1 MPHVSCSLQ
10 FAAHKECKRIVRL
23 AFDVLDRKRQ
33 KKIAASE
40 LKRLLV
46 YVSYLFK
53 WWPDMLAQGV
63 DRKDILSVSARMGAD
78 KDAAR
83 DFVARLDNA
92 MDLQVQFCRWMLE
105 QMRVDAPSRRTAGS
119 STSDVAA
126 VFEDYAQ
133 DGAVD
138 QSNTARMLDA
148 LRVHRR
154 QEPYEDVRE
163 KVCLI
168 LAHKAAGVTGAPRI
182 NREQFEKLDE
192 CIQFLREGLWDS
204 TSRRNWMHSSRTPFL
219 REVGPTVCGLDKAFG
234 EKSFEITRKL
244 QSSDPK
250 CRPESD
256 TSVPAA
262 VEYFEANAG
271 ESSVTFGE
279 LCSWLVNRE
288 LGNGKALS
296 FRDTTPTF
304 ETSLKKLS
312 TKKLYRLGLQYKR
325 GENPIP
331 KNAVSAAACFCEAA
345 ERGHAASQRLLGE
358 CLMAGEGLTKDATEA
373 VRLYR
378 LAEQKDDTIARTH
391 LGLCYLTGEGVA
403 KDAGRAVG
411 LFERAGDDA
420 VAQFNLGVC
429 FFRGQGVEEDTT
441 RAVKLYEKA
450 AKQGLMEAQ
459 CNLGECLMQGV
470 GIERNPKRAAQ
481 LFMQAARRGLAAA
494 QYNLG
499 ICYSR
504 GEGVAPNEAEGLR
517 YLQLAKAQRHRR
529 AIVRPLWHALPGS
542 RSLLHVRSGAGGGR
556 EVGRA
561 GAKGGR

>member
-1 MPHVSCSLQ
+1 MFSLYGKFKTHQLTPDDRSLSLDLAQRAVSELLPKVRVFCMLHFHFQLCGVHSAVPHVSCSLQ
-10 FAAHKECKRIVRL
+10 FAAHKDCEDIVRR
-23 AFDVLDRKRQ
+23 AFEVLDPKQQ

-53 WWPDMLAQGV
+53 WWPDVLAQGV

-105 QMRVDAPSRRTAGS
+105 QMRVDARRRTAGS

-126 VFEDYAQ
+126 VFEDFAQ

-138 QSNTARMLDA
+138 QSDTARMLDA

-154 QEPYEDVRE
+154 QEPYEDVKE

-182 NREQFEKLDE
+182 NREQFEKLDD
-192 CIQFLREGLWDS
+192 CIQYLREGLW
-204 TSRRNWMHSSRTPFL
+204 
-219 REVGPTVCGLDKAFG
+219 EPTVRGLDKAFG

-325 GENPIP
+325 GEQPIP
-331 KNAVSAAACFCEAA
+331 KNAVSAAACFREAA

-358 CLMAGEGLTKDATEA
+358 CLMAG
-373 VRLYR
+373 
-378 LAEQKDDTIARTH
+378 
-391 LGLCYLTGEGVA
+391 
-403 KDAGRAVG
+403 
-411 LFERAGDDA
+411 
-420 VAQFNLGVC
+420 
-429 FFRGQGVEEDTT
+429 
-441 RAVKLYEKA
+441 
-450 AKQGLMEAQ
+450 
-459 CNLGECLMQGV
+459 
-470 GIERNPKRAAQ
+470 
-481 LFMQAARRGLAAA
+481 
-494 QYNLG
+494 
-499 ICYSR
+499 
-504 GEGVAPNEAEGLR
+504 
-517 YLQLAKAQRHRR
+517 
-529 AIVRPLWHALPGS
+529 
-542 RSLLHVRSGAGGGR
+542 
-556 EVGRA
+556 
-561 GAKGGR
+561 

>member
-1 MPHVSCSLQ
+1 M
-10 FAAHKECKRIVRL
+10 
-23 AFDVLDRKRQ
+23 
-33 KKIAASE
+33 
-40 LKRLLV
+40 
-46 YVSYLFK
+46 SYLFK
-53 WWPDMLAQGV
+53 WWPDVLTQGV

-105 QMRVDAPSRRTAGS
+105 QMRVDARRRTAGS

-138 QSNTARMLDA
+138 QADTARMLDA
-148 LRVHRR
+148 LRVQRR
-154 QEPYEDVRE
+154 QDPDV
-163 KVCLI
+163 KGKICLI

-192 CIQFLREGLWDS
+192 CNQCLREELWD
-204 TSRRNWMHSSRTPFL
+204 L
-219 REVGPTVCGLDKAFG
+219 IEGDLDEAFG

-244 QSSDPK
+244 QSN
-250 CRPESD
+250 
-256 TSVPAA
+256 TSVPTA

-325 GENPIP
+325 GEQPIP
-331 KNAVSAAACFCEAA
+331 KNAVSAAACFREAA

-373 VRLYR
+373 VRFYS

-403 KDAGRAVG
+403 KDAGRAVD
-411 LFERAGDDA
+411 LFERASDDA

-517 YLQLAKAQRHRR
+517 YLQLAAAQRHRR

-542 RSLLHVRSGAGGGR
+542 RSLFTCALGCRR
-556 EVGRA
+556 R
-561 GAKGGR
+561 